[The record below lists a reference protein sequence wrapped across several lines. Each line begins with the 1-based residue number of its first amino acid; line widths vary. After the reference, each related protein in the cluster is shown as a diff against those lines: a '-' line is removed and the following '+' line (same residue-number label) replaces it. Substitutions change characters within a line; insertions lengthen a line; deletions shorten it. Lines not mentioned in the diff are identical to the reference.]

1 MKRKQNAKFRFF
13 KHTVTCCAL
22 LASAHLLLNHGNL
35 SITTNTIVYA
45 QSDKDS
51 ASAEAFFEACKVF
64 LHPRCVNCHPVGDSP
79 LVGNHSRVHPMRVR
93 RGPEG
98 MGKDGLFCSTCHQE
112 KNLPGPH
119 MPPGAPGW
127 QLPTRDTPMVFEKRT
142 PRELC
147 LQLKDPAQ
155 NGDRTLRQVLEH
167 VRDAPIV
174 IWGWHPGEG
183 RTPVPIPHD
192 QFVKSVSDWI
202 EKGAACPK

>member
-1 MKRKQNAKFRFF
+1 
-13 KHTVTCCAL
+13 
-22 LASAHLLLNHGNL
+22 
-35 SITTNTIVYA
+35 
-45 QSDKDS
+45 
-51 ASAEAFFEACKVF
+51 

-79 LVGNHSRVHPMRVR
+79 LIGDASRPHPMRVR

-112 KNLPGPH
+112 KNLPGAH

-127 QLPTRDTPMVFEKRT
+127 QLPTKDTPMVFEKRT

-155 NGDRTLRQVLEH
+155 NGDRTLSQVLEH

-174 IWGWHPGEG
+174 LWGWHPGEG
-183 RTPVPIPHD
+183 RTAVPVPHD
-192 QFVKSVSDWI
+192 QFVRHVADWV